1 MNDNPQHEDKLFEH
15 LALQP
20 EESED
25 APAPAPSR
33 LKSRVYSAL
42 VRKQQET
49 GALLS
54 LGETRAAEHPL
65 CVFEDLWQRA
75 TSGEAAQRFNCC
87 SLCHARVL
95 AERLEHAPIYWG
107 NCPYVAFGKK

>member
-1 MNDNPQHEDKLFEH
+1 MSDNPQHDDRMLEL

-20 EESED
+20 ED
-25 APAPAPSR
+25 AEEVRAPSR

-42 VRKQQET
+42 VRKQEES
-49 GALLS
+49 GPLRS
-54 LGETRAAEHPL
+54 LGETRAEEYGL
-65 CVFEDLWQRA
+65 CVFEGLWQRA
-75 TSGEAAQRFNCC
+75 TSGEAAQCFNCC

-95 AERLEHAPIYWG
+95 AERLERAPIYWG